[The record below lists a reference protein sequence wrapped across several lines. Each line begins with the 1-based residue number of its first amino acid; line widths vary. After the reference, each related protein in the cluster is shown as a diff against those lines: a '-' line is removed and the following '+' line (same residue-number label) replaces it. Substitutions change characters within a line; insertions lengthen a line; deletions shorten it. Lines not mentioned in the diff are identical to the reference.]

1 MQTGM
6 TTKEL
11 IDRYECFEQAK
22 VPYRGTTGWSSKA
35 IHKHIGFQSWA
46 NYKSCSHKL
55 AHYLTLEHDP
65 RPSSFEY
72 LEFVCT
78 TTKGARGKIY
88 ETNDILVTRYTAYRL
103 AMERDL
109 SMEDIIVA
117 LLYFSS
123 LEPTLEEFLAKVES
137 YQEGDFIDFEE
148 DPNSTGKFIIPK
160 RDDPYSSGIPSRFF
174 ATEEEIDRALLNLFL
189 DDLRY
194 PVEYDQGIA
203 LWFYSEE
210 LELEVEVKD
219 SDALGV
225 PMRKKMTPSHW
236 MHLYPEEQIRLLEI
250 IQKRDPL
257 SPYSEEELH
266 EIASSFL

>member
-1 MQTGM
+1 M

-11 IDRYECFEQAK
+11 IERYECFEQAK

-35 IHKHIGFQSWA
+35 ILKHIGFRNWA
-46 NYKSCSHKL
+46 NYKSRSYSPSWHL
-55 AHYLTLEHDP
+55 AHEDDP
-65 RPSSFEY
+65 KSSSYEY

-78 TTKGARGKIY
+78 TTQGARGKIY
-88 ETNDILVTRYTAYRL
+88 ENHDILITRYTAYRL

-123 LEPTLEEFLAKVES
+123 LEPTLEEFLSKVEN

-160 RDDPYSSGIPSRFF
+160 REDPYSGIPSPFF
-174 ATEEEIDRALLNLFL
+174 ATQEEIDRAVLNLFL

-203 LWFYSEE
+203 LWLYSEE
-210 LELEVEVKD
+210 LDMGIEVKD
-219 SDALGV
+219 RDALGV
-225 PMRKKMTPSHW
+225 PMRKKETPSHW